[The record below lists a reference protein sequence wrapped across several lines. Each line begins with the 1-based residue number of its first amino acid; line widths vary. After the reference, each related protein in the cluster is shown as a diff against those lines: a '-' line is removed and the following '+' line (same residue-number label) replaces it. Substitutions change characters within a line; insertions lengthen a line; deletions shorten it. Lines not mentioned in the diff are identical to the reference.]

1 MEAVA
6 ARGCNVQDKIIMTV
20 WLELT
25 IVVGLIVLNGFF
37 AMAEMA
43 IVSSRRL
50 RLQQM
55 ADEGSRGAARALQ
68 LAENPSR
75 FLSGVQVGITLIGI
89 LSGAFGGATL
99 GARLGEVLNE
109 YPLLYP
115 RGPEIAF
122 FVVVVAITALSVI
135 VGELVPKRIAL
146 LKPERIAAFVARP
159 LQIVVLIARP
169 LVWVLENATALLL
182 WILQVPERRSDNVT
196 EEEVKLAIAEGTEA
210 GVIDEVEEQMIHGVL
225 ALADNSVAA
234 IMVPRPDVYWIDLDD
249 DKDVVTREIA
259 DCPYSRIV
267 VVRGGD
273 LGRPLGVLQKKDLVD
288 DLMAGRGLQV
298 ETHMIDPVFVPE
310 TMPALRLL
318 ETFRK
323 VRVHIAFV
331 VDEYGDFLGIATL
344 NDVLE
349 GIAGQLPEEHPQ
361 ISEEIVQRPDGSWL
375 VDGRA
380 AITDLVD
387 KLKLENVGG
396 EFHTAAGFALE
407 RLARIPVEGDAFVAG
422 NWRVEIIDMDGKRID
437 KLLFTPHHSEQA
449 D

>member
-1 MEAVA
+1 MRRAKH
-6 ARGCNVQDKIIMTV
+6 DIMTV

-68 LAENPSR
+68 LSDNPSR

-99 GARLGEVLNE
+99 GARLGIVLNE
-109 YPLLYP
+109 FPAISP

-122 FVVVVAITALSVI
+122 FLVVVAITALSVI

-159 LQIVVLIARP
+159 IQIVVMVARP
-169 LVWVLENATALLL
+169 LVWLLENGTAILL
-182 WILQVPERRSDNVT
+182 WLLRVPERRTDNVT
-196 EEEVKLAIAEGTEA
+196 EEEVRLAIAEGTEA
-210 GVIDEVEEQMIHGVL
+210 GVIDEVEEEMIHGVL
-225 ALADNSVAA
+225 ALADNSVAS

-249 DKDVVTREIA
+249 DNELIMREIA

-273 LGRPLGVLQKKDLVD
+273 LGRPLGVLQKKDLIN
-288 DLMAGRGLQV
+288 DLMNGRGLQI
-298 ETHMIDPVFVPE
+298 EKHMIEPVFVPE

-331 VDEYGDFLGIATL
+331 VDEYGDFLGVATL

-349 GIAGQLPEEHPQ
+349 GIAGDLPEEYAQ
-361 ISEEIVQRPDGSWL
+361 VSEEIVRRPDGSWL

-380 AITDLVD
+380 SVADLID
-387 KLKLENVGG
+387 KLKLENVSG

-407 RLARIPVEGDAFVAG
+407 RLARIPVEGDAFVFDS
-422 NWRVEIIDMDGKRID
+422 WRVEIIDMDGKRID
-437 KLLFTPHHSEQA
+437 KLLFAQHHSEQA

>member
-1 MEAVA
+1 
-6 ARGCNVQDKIIMTV
+6 MTV

-25 IVVGLIVLNGFF
+25 IVVGLILLNGFF

-43 IVSSRRL
+43 IVSSRRI

-55 ADEGSRGAARALQ
+55 AEAGSRGAMRALE

-99 GARLGEVLNE
+99 GARLGIVLNE
-109 YPLLYP
+109 FPALSP

-122 FVVVVAITALSVI
+122 ILVVIAITASSVI

-146 LKPERIAAFVARP
+146 LKPERIAALVARP
-159 LQIVVLIARP
+159 LQIVVIAARP
-169 LVWVLENATALLL
+169 LVWFLENATAFLL
-182 WILQVPERRSDNVT
+182 WVLRVPQRRADNVT

-225 ALADNSVAA
+225 ALADNSVAS

-249 DKDVVTREIA
+249 DKDVIAREIA

-288 DLMAGRGLQV
+288 DLMSGRGIRV
-298 ETHMIDPVFVPE
+298 EERLIEPVFVPE
-310 TMPALRLL
+310 SMPALRLL

-323 VRVHIAFV
+323 VTMHIAFV
-331 VDEYGDFLGIATL
+331 VDEYGDFLGVATL
-344 NDVLE
+344 NDVLQ
-349 GIAGQLPEEHPQ
+349 GIAGDLPEEHPQ
-361 ISEEIVQRPDGSWL
+361 VSEEIVRRPDGSWL

-380 AITDLVD
+380 SIADLAE
-387 KLKLENVGG
+387 KLKLVDVGG

-407 RLARIPVEGDAFVAG
+407 RLARIPTEGDTFVF
-422 NWRVEIIDMDGKRID
+422 NSWRVEILDMDGKRID
-437 KLLFTPHHSEQA
+437 KLMFSPHHSEQA

>member
-1 MEAVA
+1 
-6 ARGCNVQDKIIMTV
+6 MTV
-20 WLELT
+20 WLELL
-25 IVVGLIVLNGFF
+25 IVVGLILLNGFF

-55 ADEGSRGAARALQ
+55 AENGSRGAARALE

-99 GARLGEVLNE
+99 GARLGGVLNS
-109 YPLLYP
+109 YAFINP

-122 FVVVVAITALSVI
+122 ILVVVAITALSVI

-146 LKPERIAAFVARP
+146 LRSEYIASLIARP
-159 LQIVVLIARP
+159 LQIVVILARP
-169 LVWVLENATALLL
+169 LVWFLENTTALLL
-182 WILQVPERRSDNVT
+182 WLLRVPDRRSDNVT

-210 GVIDEVEEQMIHGVL
+210 GVIDEVEKEMIHGVL

-249 DKDVVTREIA
+249 DKNVVAREIME
-259 DCPYSRIV
+259 CPYSRIV

-273 LGRPLGVLQKKDLVD
+273 LGRPIGVLQKKDLLED
-288 DLMAGRGLQV
+288 ILKSGDIDV
-298 ETHMIDPVFVPE
+298 EKRLIQPAYVPE
-310 TMPALRLL
+310 SLPALRLL
-318 ETFRK
+318 ETFRTAAI
-323 VRVHIAFV
+323 HIAFV

-344 NDVLE
+344 NDILVS
-349 GIAGQLPEEHPQ
+349 IAGDIPDESPQ
-361 ISEEIVQRPDGSWL
+361 VSEEILERPDGTWL

-380 AITDLVD
+380 SITDLAT
-387 KLKLENVGG
+387 KLHLENAVENSSG
-396 EFHTAAGFALE
+396 EFHTAAGLALE
-407 RLARIPVEGDAFVAG
+407 RLARIPIAGDSFVLDK
-422 NWRVEIIDMDGKRID
+422 WRVEVLDMDGKRID
-437 KLLFTPHHSEQA
+437 KLMFTPYESEEA

>member
-1 MEAVA
+1 
-6 ARGCNVQDKIIMTV
+6 MTV

-25 IVVGLIVLNGFF
+25 VVVGLILLNGFF

-55 ADEGSRGAARALQ
+55 AEQGSGGAARALQ
-68 LAENPSR
+68 LADNPSR

-99 GARLGEVLNE
+99 GARLGIVLNDI
-109 YPLLYP
+109 PAINP

-122 FVVVVAITALSVI
+122 FLVVVAITALSVI

-146 LKPERIAAFVARP
+146 LRPERIAAFVARP
-159 LQIVVLIARP
+159 LQFVVTVARP
-169 LVWVLENATALLL
+169 IVWLLENATALLL
-182 WILQVPERRSDNVT
+182 WLLRVPEKRSDNVT
-196 EEEVKLAIAEGTEA
+196 EEEVRMAIAEGTEA
-210 GVIDEVEEQMIHGVL
+210 GVIDEVEEEMIHGVL
-225 ALADNSVAA
+225 ALADNSVAS

-249 DKDVVTREIA
+249 EDDVIRREIA

-267 VVRGGD
+267 VVRSGD

-288 DLMAGRGLQV
+288 DLMAGRGLQI
-298 ETHMIDPVFVPE
+298 EKHIIEPVFVPE

-331 VDEYGDFLGIATL
+331 VDEYGDFLGVATL

-349 GIAGQLPEEHPQ
+349 GIAGELPEEYAQ
-361 ISEEIVQRPDGSWL
+361 VSEEIVRRADGSWL

-380 AITDLVD
+380 SIAELVD
-387 KLKLENVGG
+387 KLKLENVSG

-407 RLARIPVEGDAFVAG
+407 RLARIPVEGDAFVFG
-422 NWRVEIIDMDGKRID
+422 SWRVEILDMDGKRID
-437 KLLFTPHHSEQA
+437 KLVFTPHHSEQA